1 MNNRKAKHYRR
12 DCNYTFLLRYVTG
25 SRKRDHFADLLE
37 SRYRRLNSD
46 NNNITFFADL
56 SFLLANGSR
65 IFPLPLYQILSFV
78 LFSK

>member
-1 MNNRKAKHYRR
+1 MVQSQ
-12 DCNYTFLLRYVTG
+12 LEPGSIYVTG

>member
-1 MNNRKAKHYRR
+1 MRAWVLETDIHIYNI
-12 DCNYTFLLRYVTG
+12 YVTG
-25 SRKRDHFADLLE
+25 SRKWDHFADLLE
-37 SRYRRLNSD
+37 LRYRRLNSD